1 MHYGTAVAHV
11 FGMRVETTER
21 KAEQRR
27 RAETFDD
34 DEDTLIQTP
43 EQFEDYDEFAGDG
56 DATPED
62 RRRDP
67 LRRSW

>member
-1 MHYGTAVAHV
+1 
-11 FGMRVETTER
+11 MRVETTER

>member
-1 MHYGTAVAHV
+1 
-11 FGMRVETTER
+11 MRVETTDRHTEPR
-21 KAEQRR
+21 KRS
-27 RAETFDD
+27 ETFDD
-34 DEDTLIQTP
+34 EEDTLIQTP

-56 DATPED
+56 DATPDD